1 MILLFRNMSEIEDNN
16 VDPADPLDPI
26 SDEVQPEMI
35 VPDDTEDND
44 TSRVIVPDTGDSDTN
59 SRVIIM
65 KSDDVVESVKPED
78 TESEESSP
86 PEKIIH
92 IQTG

>member
-1 MILLFRNMSEIEDNN
+1 MSETEDNN
-16 VDPADPLDPI
+16 VDPEDPLDPI

-35 VPDDTEDND
+35 VPDDTEDD

-78 TESEESSP
+78 TESEESFPSKS

>member
-1 MILLFRNMSEIEDNN
+1 MSSSGNDESCTDGDKFDECDDSNN
-16 VDPADPLDPI
+16 NDPKC
-26 SDEVQPEMI
+26 SDHSFG
-35 VPDDTEDND
+35 N
-44 TSRVIVPDTGDSDTN
+44 PDTDDSDTN

-86 PEKIIH
+86 SKSPEKIIH